1 MQPKGTVEQRSGRRE
16 GSGGR
21 EDESGE
27 GAAEEEQ
34 IPGSKSLLSFVYF
47 AASLYLSRPHFKCK
61 AKQYVPAG
69 GSTETSLQVTHGSA
83 VSPSEASE
91 AGCRTPET
99 CAFDPVWEAAL
110 CLRWSAAWASWAVL
124 LQSQSRELGS
134 LMSAQDSFCRD

>member
-21 EDESGE
+21 EDESNE

-34 IPGSKSLLSFVYF
+34 IPGSESLLSFAYF

-69 GSTETSLQVTHGSA
+69 TPLKRALRSHMAAQCPQVRPLKQVAGLLKPVPLILFGRQPSA
-83 VSPSEASE
+83 
-91 AGCRTPET
+91 
-99 CAFDPVWEAAL
+99 
-110 CLRWSAAWASWAVL
+110 
-124 LQSQSRELGS
+124 
-134 LMSAQDSFCRD
+134 